1 MIKHKILLAEDDLF
15 LGKLSQKKFEMS
27 DFSVLFLKDGMEVLN
42 TAKKEK
48 PEAIV
53 LDLIM
58 PNKDGFQVLAELKAD
73 EETKN
78 IPVVVVSAL
87 GSEEDMN
94 KVLALGAKKYF
105 IKSNV
110 QLSEIIKY
118 LQALVA

>member
-15 LGKLSQKKFEMS
+15 LGKLSQKKFEMA
-27 DFSVLFLKDGMEVLN
+27 DFSVLFLKDGVEVLN

-48 PEAIV
+48 PTVIV

-58 PNKDGFQVLAELKAD
+58 PNKDGFQVLKELKES
-73 EETKN
+73 EETKD

-87 GSEEDMN
+87 SSEEDIK
-94 KVLALGAKKYF
+94 KVLDLGAKKYF

-110 QLSEIIKY
+110 QLKEIIEY